1 MQWTKFSCNDQGCN
15 DRSYVSSR
23 LKPKKNIFRS
33 QRNMFSS
40 EISDGFI
47 KGEEAHFHASPNF
60 HAVLSAASNTQE
72 SRSLFPVL
80 FSRNIIFYHRVNATA
95 RSQFPSRSVESH
107 YPSFAWIVRGPR
119 YSSLPECREWKPRLR
134 GNRFSFTIDRYE
146 ICRCTGMRMVKEKFH
161 GFGYVASC
169 KGHFF
174 TMFCVFSSQ
183 EPYLHVS
190 AELRK

>member
-1 MQWTKFSCNDQGCN
+1 M
-15 DRSYVSSR
+15 SR
-23 LKPKKNIFRS
+23 MK
-33 QRNMFSS
+33 
-40 EISDGFI
+40 
-47 KGEEAHFHASPNF
+47 
-60 HAVLSAASNTQE
+60 T
-72 SRSLFPVL
+72 
-80 FSRNIIFYHRVNATA
+80 
-95 RSQFPSRSVESH
+95 
-107 YPSFAWIVRGPR
+107 SFA
-119 YSSLPECREWKPRLR
+119 REPFL
-134 GNRFSFTIDRYE
+134 FYDRYE